1 MYRKPQDIK
10 NKITNPGSTNKRPPL
25 NKTYS
30 YSEATSS
37 VIVPKLSLND
47 NDKKDAIKSGIT
59 TPLTFSTRC
68 NSKQKLGYF
77 GEPELNNKNGFL
89 KKPTSFY

>member
-1 MYRKPQDIK
+1 MYRRPQDIK
-10 NKITNPGSTNKRPPL
+10 DKITNPIPSNKRPPL

-30 YSEATSS
+30 YSETTSS

-47 NDKKDAIKSGIT
+47 SDKNIARKSGIT

-68 NSKQKLGYF
+68 NSKQRISYF
-77 GEPELNNKNGFL
+77 GEP
-89 KKPTSFY
+89 